1 MKHLLERK
9 FFPFV
14 NRPGRYTGGELGS
27 IIKSHDKRLKMAL
40 GYPDMYEVGMSYLGL
55 HILYNIVNRDDRFL
69 CERFFAPDKDA
80 EEILRRED
88 IPYFALESFTA
99 LKDFDVVGF
108 TLGYEMTATN
118 MLNIL
123 DLSGI
128 PLRSEDRDESYPL
141 VIAGGPVAHNPEPY
155 ADFIDLF
162 HLGDAEENIIKLL
175 ETIRESSELSREEQ
189 LERLVREVPSVYVP
203 RFYDGE
209 TGKPKFDFA
218 PETIK
223 SNQIEEIKREY
234 YPEQP
239 LVPYI
244 ETVHDRLTI
253 EIMRGCPRNCRFCQ
267 ACAIYRPVRRR
278 PKEGIIAQIYDQLK
292 KSGYDEVSLLS
303 LSSSDYP
310 DIVPLTMQLA
320 RELQKKQ
327 VALSLPS
334 LRPGT
339 FTQELADA
347 VKMTR
352 KTGLTF
358 APEAG
363 TERLR
368 ALIRKDITDQEL
380 YDTVEL
386 VFRNDWN
393 LIKLYFMI
401 GLPNE
406 TDDDIE
412 GIVRMV
418 RKVNDI
424 ARNSKGKKSIN
435 VTISPFSPK
444 AHTPFQWDVQPSPEY
459 VREKSNYLKRKL
471 QSRFVNIKLRD
482 PQLSLMEGI
491 IGRGDRKIGDIIETA
506 FRKGARFDGW
516 SESYEFGIWEES
528 FAEHQIGYERYTRG
542 RAFSENLPWSKLQ
555 LRRSAETLM
564 NERNRTSTTL
574 RERKQKPDEPGPGAN
589 RSEDNDY
596 GFGRSKRKGPGR
608 SSLIPTTGNMRIR
621 WGRSGLHRFLSHRD
635 NMRVFE
641 RALRRAGIPV
651 SFTQGFH
658 PHMKMSFGP
667 PLALGYTSEAEYFD
681 ITLDTPF
688 NAAMVSSLNDALPD
702 GFFVVTA
709 GSILS
714 SKITISSKVNLAVY
728 EAVLDK
734 NADYQDKIESILKQ
748 ESVEIERES
757 KGNIKI
763 VDIRPAI
770 KDLSYNPDTGL
781 FVLELGLGQEGYARP
796 TEIIQAA
803 GLVDEKEI
811 LAIPIHRKEIY
822 FVSADSERLTP
833 LEF

>member
-1 MKHLLERK
+1 MKHLLEQK

-14 NRPGRYTGGELGS
+14 NRPGRYIGGELGS
-27 IIKSHDKRLKMAL
+27 IVKSPENRLKMAL
-40 GYPDMYEVGMSYLGL
+40 GYPDMYEVGMSYLGI
-55 HILYNIVNRDDRFL
+55 HILYHIINSDERFL

-88 IPYFALESFTA
+88 IPYFSLESFTP
-99 LKDFDVVGF
+99 LKDFDVIGF

-128 PLRSEDRDESYPL
+128 PLRSKDRSDTHPL

-155 ADFIDLF
+155 ANFIDLF
-162 HLGDAEENIIKLL
+162 YLGDAEENIIRLL
-175 ETIRESSELSREEQ
+175 ETIKDSTGPTREQR

-203 RFYDGE
+203 SFYDAE
-209 TGKPKFDFA
+209 TGEPTVDFA
-218 PETIK
+218 PETIT
-223 SNQIEEIKREY
+223 SHHNEEIKREY
-234 YPEQP
+234 YPNQP
-239 LVPYI
+239 LIPYI

-278 PKEGIIAQIYDQLK
+278 PKEEIVAQVYDQLK

-310 DIVPLTMQLA
+310 DIIPLTMQLS

-368 ALIRKDITDQEL
+368 ALIRKDITDREL

-386 VFRNDWN
+386 VFKNDWN

-424 ARNSKGKKSIN
+424 ARHSKGKKAIN
-435 VTISPFSPK
+435 VAISPFSPK
-444 AHTPFQWDVQPSPEY
+444 AHTPFQWDEQPSPEY
-459 VREKSNYLKRKL
+459 IKEKSDYLKRKL

-491 IGRGDRKIGDIIETA
+491 IGRGDRRIGDVIETA
-506 FRKGARFDGW
+506 YRKGARFDGW
-516 SESYEFGIWEES
+516 SESYEFDLWEAS
-528 FAEHQIGYERYTRG
+528 FKERGVEFRQYMQG
-542 RAFSENLPWSKLQ
+542 RAFSENLPWSKMQ

-574 RERKQKPDEPGPGAN
+574 RERKQKTTEQTSAAT
-589 RSEDNDY
+589 NDGDDDS
-596 GFGRSKRKGPGR
+596 GFGRSRRRGPGR
-608 SSLIPTTGNMRIR
+608 GSIVPATGNMRVR

-635 NMRVFE
+635 NMRVFD
-641 RALRRAGIPV
+641 RALRRARIPV
-651 SFTQGFH
+651 SYTQGYH

-681 ITLDTPF
+681 MTLDTPF
-688 NAAMVSSLNDALPD
+688 NSSMVSSLNEALPD

-709 GSILS
+709 GSILGA
-714 SKITISSKVNLAVY
+714 KITISSKVNLAVY
-728 EAVLDK
+728 EAILDK
-734 NADYQDKIESILKQ
+734 NADYQDKIDKLMER
-748 ESVEIERES
+748 EMVEIERES
-757 KGNIKI
+757 KGNKKT
-763 VDIRPAI
+763 VDIRSAV
-770 KDLSYNPDTGL
+770 KCLDYNPETGMV
-781 FVLELGLGQEGYARP
+781 VLELGVGQAGYARP
-796 TEIIQAA
+796 TEVIEAA
-803 GLVDEKEI
+803 GLVPVEEVP
-811 LAIPIHRKEIY
+811 AIPIHRKEIY
-822 FVSADSERLTP
+822 FVTPDGERLTP